1 MVVLAI
7 LYLIFFL
14 LGFNLNWISN
24 PYDEYRLLQI
34 YLTIIIGMMTLFKL
48 KEQKKIVNN
57 DHLFLILLLIVLAK
71 NLYFQNIY
79 VVYDLIMWMNLIILF
94 IGLRGSIE
102 CYKNNEKLFVLLVFA
117 SIVPCF
123 FIILS
128 IIQLLQSGVF
138 YAWQMNAGSIRIY
151 DSVIVPIFWIA
162 VYLHEKNKY
171 INKFYPVICFFI
183 ALALLVDGAR
193 SAIISLIIP
202 LILLFLLDSNY
213 KKLTV
218 KTIIFFG
225 LALLAY
231 QLTFYFYN
239 QIYHKEV
246 SLSISRYSSSYRS
259 DIWLY
264 MFEQWKLNP
273 FWGVGGGYLAQ
284 VQYPYGHHMHNAY
297 LRLIFEWG
305 FIGLVG
311 LIWILNKMYSLMK
324 SNVNVALK
332 MGVLAILIDAMF
344 SGNFIYPASQ
354 VACALFLALAFSQ
367 QDQMKFENNEFQNTT
382 QQYLNTKTLY
392 IACYLFFV
400 VIVFVYLRYDM
411 LCFGCSSD
419 EGRAA
424 PFFWEHGASQMLSK
438 RDE

>member
-1 MVVLAI
+1 MIFLVIA
-7 LYLIFFL
+7 YLSLFFIGYRFFWL
-14 LGFNLNWISN
+14 SN
-24 PYDEYRLLQI
+24 SYDELRL
-34 YLTIIIGMMTLFKL
+34 
-48 KEQKKIVNN
+48 V
-57 DHLFLILLLIVLAK
+57 LIVLTFITGGLSLFILKSKFISKK
-71 NLYFQNIY
+71 NLTFLAFLIVILIISLDSEVTVYKF
-79 VVYDLIMWMNLIILF
+79 YDLLMWLSSFLLFYALKQENFLLNKNEFALCVVVLFSVIPCLYILF
-94 IGLRGSIE
+94 TLLGLIKTGI
-102 CYKNNEKLFVLLVFA
+102 
-117 SIVPCF
+117 F
-123 FIILS
+123 F
-128 IIQLLQSGVF
+128 G
-138 YAWQMNAGSIRIY
+138 WQMNSGSIRIY

-162 VYLHEKNKY
+162 VYLYEKNVY
-171 INKFYPVICFFI
+171 IKKAYTIICFFI
-183 ALALLVDGAR
+183 ALALFVDGAR
-193 SAIISLIIP
+193 SALLSLFIP
-202 LILLFLLDSNY
+202 LIILYFSGNNY
-213 KKLTV
+213 KKIVIKSFVGFLV
-218 KTIIFFG
+218 AFI
-225 LALLAY
+225 LY
-231 QLTFYFYN
+231 QCVFYYYSL
-239 QIYHKEV
+239 IYHQETA
-246 SLSISRYSSSYRS
+246 LSIARYTSSYRS

-264 MFEQWKLNP
+264 MFELWKQNP

-324 SNVNVALK
+324 SNVNIALK